1 MASLIHAGKR
11 IAPWR
16 FLMFFALLVVGVA
29 IAVGPMDWSK
39 GILAGFDAAAV
50 AFLASCIPT
59 FGYDAKTMRKVAA
72 QNDANRLVML
82 VLSFLMT
89 VVILSAVLAELD
101 QKQALGPWDNDAN
114 RAVLLV
120 ITFLLTVVIM
130 AAVVGE
136 LSLADKL
143 DVFDKLL
150 VAASLVL
157 VWMFANAVYTLHYT
171 HLFYTAD
178 DGGKDQAGLKFPGTK
193 EPLMSDFVYFA
204 YTLGVALQT
213 ADVEVTSP
221 HIRKVVTAH
230 CVAGFFF
237 NLGVLALTINVLGSS

>member
-1 MASLIHAGKR
+1 MATLTQVGKQ

-101 QKQALGPWDNDAN
+101 QKQALGPWDK
-114 RAVLLV
+114 
-120 ITFLLTVVIM
+120 
-130 AAVVGE
+130 G
-136 LSLADKL
+136 
-143 DVFDKLL
+143 L

>member
-1 MASLIHAGKR
+1 MTTLTQVGKQ

-89 VVILSAVLAELD
+89 IVILSAVLAELD
-101 QKQALGPWDNDAN
+101 QKQALGPWDK
-114 RAVLLV
+114 
-120 ITFLLTVVIM
+120 
-130 AAVVGE
+130 G
-136 LSLADKL
+136 
-143 DVFDKLL
+143 L

-204 YTLGVALQT
+204 YTLGVAVQT

-237 NLGVLALTINVLGSS
+237 NLGVLALTINVLGNS